1 MGLGSALGEVG
12 VGLVWGGCDGLDVQ
26 MRCGVLHWGMSV
38 GCGLKEGI
46 AGGAVSE
53 LGEGISV
60 LILCCIGG
68 QNLIVV
74 CVSRAGRCERVL
86 VGLVIL
92 LMCCMAS
99 TGVCFWRT

>member
-12 VGLVWGGCDGLDVQ
+12 VGFVWGGCDWLDVQ
-26 MRCGVLHWGMSV
+26 MRGGVLDWGMSV

-53 LGEGISV
+53 LGEGMSV
-60 LILCCIGG
+60 RKLCCTGG

-74 CVSRAGRCERVL
+74 WVS
-86 VGLVIL
+86 
-92 LMCCMAS
+92 
-99 TGVCFWRT
+99 